1 MNLVIHAVQALLVLL
16 TGLLLWETLT
26 VLRARV
32 PAQTRAVTVGD
43 EAPASTATL
52 PRIIW
57 TYWQTAPAPE
67 FIQACIANWR
77 QFAPDH
83 EVRLLDRSSVES
95 WLPHLRADFDSLP
108 AYRQADWLRVQ
119 LLARHGGIWMDASM
133 LLSRDLGWLHDTQRR
148 RGADYVGFY
157 IDRYTTRPELP
168 VVENWFMASVP
179 GGGFV
184 TALAEAFDRALD
196 EGTEELL
203 QRLRAQS
210 RHAPVVQGLNEE
222 YQRYL
227 LMHVVTGE
235 LLDREPERWRLAL
248 LRAEDGPYAW
258 LEAVGWRK
266 RHHYARLALTHAP
279 TRLPALIKLR
289 GGDRAVTERNWLKGR
304 WLAGSALIELL
315 GPPDDPR

>member
-67 FIQACIANWR
+67 FIQPCIANWR

-157 IDRYTTRPELP
+157 IDRYSTRPSLP
-168 VVENWFMASVP
+168 IIENWMMASVP
-179 GGGFV
+179 GGRFV
-184 TALAEAFDRALD
+184 SALAAAFDLALD
-196 EGTEELL
+196 EGAEALL
-203 QRLRAQS
+203 QRLRS
-210 RHAPVVQGLNEE
+210 EGRHAQVVQALTEDF
-222 YQRYL
+222 QRYL
-227 LMHVVTGE
+227 LMHVAASE
-235 LLDREPERWRLAL
+235 LLDRSPQLARLVL
-248 LRAEDGPYAW
+248 LRAEDGPFAW
-258 LEAVGWRK
+258 HAGVGWRK
-266 RHHYARLALTHAP
+266 RHLFARLALAP
-279 TRLPALIKLR
+279 CPRMLPAVLKLR
-289 GGDRAVTERNWLKGR
+289 GGDRTVVERNWRRG
-304 WLAGSALIELL
+304 WVSPFSALRHLL
-315 GPPDDPR
+315 APPR